1 MPRQVPVPDKLS
13 KPFWDACNERR
24 LMVQYCPGCTARRG
38 GIRALQYPPAK
49 ECTICGSENLEWR
62 EVKGR
67 GRISGYVV
75 IHDSRMRVWWP
86 EQPYN
91 VAIIQ
96 LDEDP
101 AINFFSNLPGVP
113 VDEVPVGA
121 PVEVMFEEVEGGQ
134 LVHEWRLVS

>member
-1 MPRQVPVPDKLS
+1 MPRQVPVPDDLS
-13 KPFWDACNERR
+13 RPFWDAINEKRLVVQSCTDCNT
-24 LMVQYCPGCTARRG
+24 LH
-38 GIRALQYPPAK
+38 YPPRPK
-49 ECTICGSENLEWR
+49 CQDCGSDNLEWR
-62 EVKGR
+62 ETRGR

-101 AINFFSNLPGVP
+101 RITFFSNLPGTP
-113 VDEVPVGA
+113 VDDVPVGA
-121 PVEVMFEEVEGGQ
+121 AVEVIFEEVAPDQ
-134 LVHEWRLVS
+134 LVHEWRVLS